1 MNTALTNH
9 NVDEQIVKAI
19 ATEAV
24 NVSLNVAEDR
34 ASVLTLVPDD
44 SFNKKLTLIEQAQD
58 LSTAEKLAAMEQA
71 ENKRLTD
78 MQQGAEIHKDLT
90 RNRVWIILTIG
101 AGLLLL
107 VAPGGVKLLHD
118 ALKKSA

>member
-1 MNTALTNH
+1 MNTALTNP

-34 ASVLTLVPDD
+34 GSVLALVPDD
-44 SFNKKLTLIEQAQD
+44 SFKKKLTMIEQAPD

-71 ENKRLTD
+71 ENKRLAD
-78 MQQGAEIHKDLT
+78 LQQGAEIHKDLA
-90 RNRVWIILTIG
+90 RNRTWIILTIG

>member
-1 MNTALTNH
+1 MSTELTNQ
-9 NVDEQIVKAI
+9 NVNEQIVKAI

-78 MQQGAEIHKDLT
+78 LQQGAEIHKDLT
-90 RNRVWIILTIG
+90 RNRAWIILTIG

>member
-78 MQQGAEIHKDLT
+78 L
-90 RNRVWIILTIG
+90 RVKEG
-101 AGLLLL
+101 E
-107 VAPGGVKLLHD
+107 
-118 ALKKSA
+118 